1 MAQQGFGGG
10 LAGAANARP
19 TKRNPIMP
27 LVMAWGGAVVAIVL
41 GSVLAWIIGVAVIA
55 NLFSFSLVGMLS
67 VGFIMFRLSSEL
79 KNFTNSPDFAPWMAF
94 VPCLNIYFFVVKV
107 PAEMTKA
114 KQMAGVQNPTK
125 SVVLYLFLSPFALA
139 SDLND
144 IAGP

>member
-27 LVMAWGGAVVAIVL
+27 LVMAWGGAVVANVI
-41 GSVLAWIIGVAVIA
+41 GSVLAGIIGVAVIA
-55 NLFSFSLVGMLS
+55 NLFSLVGMLW

>member
-27 LVMAWGGAVVAIVL
+27 LLMAWGGAVVANVL
-41 GSVLAWIIGVAVIA
+41 GGIIAGIVGVAVLA
-55 NLFSFSLVGMLS
+55 NVFSLVGMLW

-79 KNFTNSPDFAPWMAF
+79 KNFTNSPDFAPWMSF
-94 VPCLNIYFFVVKV
+94 VPCLNLYFFVVKV

-114 KQMAGVQNPTK
+114 KQMVGVQNPTK
-125 SVVLYLFLSPFALA
+125 SAVLYLFVAPWAIA

>member
-27 LVMAWGGAVVAIVL
+27 LLMAWGGAVVANII
-41 GSVLAWIIGVAVIA
+41 GSVIAGIVGVAVLA
-55 NLFSFSLVGMLS
+55 NVFSLVGMLW

-125 SVVLYLFLSPFALA
+125 GVVLYLFVAPWALA